1 MTERLIKSQLVE
13 LQVIANQAVAGANIA
28 FLDQPQ
34 LRTQQGKM
42 VYLHSI
48 ECYSAAAVPVS
59 PLSALP
65 VAAGTDLQNAFLTL
79 VTVGRRDILNFPL
92 IALNRIFDPG
102 AVVPHVRDLQL
113 LNYLSEVSWAES
125 YVSLAAAGTATAFT
139 YLFNI
144 GYTTELA
151 SPPYPGTQPFPI

>member
-13 LQVIANQAVAGANIA
+13 LQVLANTAIAGANLA
-28 FLDQPQ
+28 FQDQPQ

-48 ECYSAAAVPVS
+48 EVLSAAAVPVS
-59 PLSALP
+59 PLSGLP
-65 VAAGTDLQNAFLTL
+65 VAPGTDLQNGFLTL
-79 VTVGRRDILNFPL
+79 VIVGRRDVLNFPL
-92 IALNRIFDPG
+92 IALNRIFDPA

-125 YVSLAAAGTATAFT
+125 YISLAAAGTATAFS
-139 YLFNI
+139 YLFNV

-151 SPPYPGTQPFPI
+151 SPPYPGTQPFPL